1 MISTSRSGFTLIEL
15 LVAMVLLV
23 VLTVSLVGSSRVAAM
38 SARRASME
46 LKAAQLM
53 TQELERLKTTPYA
66 ALVSGNASTS
76 LGTSDWTVTD
86 SASFRR
92 VELVVST
99 HPIAGIVVTDTLY
112 LYRIP

>member
-1 MISTSRSGFTLIEL
+1 MKATSRWGFTLIEL

-38 SARRASME
+38 SARRASLE

-53 TQELERLKTTPYA
+53 TREYERLRTAPYGTLA
-66 ALVSGNASTS
+66 SGNASTS
-76 LGTSDWTVTD
+76 LGTSVWTVTD

-99 HPIAGIVVTDTLY
+99 HPVAGMAVTDTLY